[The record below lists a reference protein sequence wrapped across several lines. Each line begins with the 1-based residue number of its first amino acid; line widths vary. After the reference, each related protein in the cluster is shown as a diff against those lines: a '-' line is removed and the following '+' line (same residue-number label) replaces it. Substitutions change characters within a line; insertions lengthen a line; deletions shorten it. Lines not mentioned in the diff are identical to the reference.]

1 MKNVIVL
8 IIVVLLLLG
17 CNGMISKNNTDLKN
31 NTVYVN
37 LLVSSLS
44 YAIWSV
50 DIRAI
55 NQILENGIALD
66 RCVYI
71 DVTEANSKVPNYKVI
86 KKGYENIQNTIENI
100 SPKFSVIKQKIY
112 KNQNS
117 KEMLIGKTRVIFLK
131 Q

>member
-1 MKNVIVL
+1 MKN
-8 IIVVLLLLG
+8 IIVSIVVVLSLIG
-17 CNGMISKNNTDLKN
+17 CNGLASKNNTDLKN

-37 LLVSSLS
+37 LLVSNLS
-44 YAIWSV
+44 YAIWRV

-100 SPKFSVIKQKIY
+100 SPKFSVLKQKIY

-117 KEMLIGKTRVIFLK
+117 KEMLIGKIRVIFLK
-131 Q
+131 R